1 MPRKKL
7 TKTQIKRK
15 FKTAYNA
22 YYDLIQDKLG
32 HPDSHIT
39 MSLNKM
45 LETLKGMSGI
55 LKRMK

>member
-7 TKTQIKRK
+7 TKAQIKRK

-32 HPDSHIT
+32 QPDSNIA

-45 LETLKGMSGI
+45 LETLTGMSGI